1 MGSTI
6 IICMYSF
13 KHYYYHYNCY
23 IPVLLILE
31 AREKG
36 CSLFQACIGTA
47 WGSYFGSG
55 ALRKPQMCANSKIQ
69 MGLGLDSFSQ
79 NNLQFIWRRA
89 FQLEN
94 PTRASGLWV
103 RISGLGLA

>member
-13 KHYYYHYNCY
+13 KHDDYHYNYY

-36 CSLFQACIGTA
+36 FLLFQACTGTA

-55 ALRKPQMCANSKIQ
+55 AVRKPQMCANSKIQ
-69 MGLGLDSFSQ
+69 I
-79 NNLQFIWRRA
+79 NNLQFTWRRA
-89 FQLEN
+89 FQLE
-94 PTRASGLWV
+94 PHQGFGLM
-103 RISGLGLA
+103 G